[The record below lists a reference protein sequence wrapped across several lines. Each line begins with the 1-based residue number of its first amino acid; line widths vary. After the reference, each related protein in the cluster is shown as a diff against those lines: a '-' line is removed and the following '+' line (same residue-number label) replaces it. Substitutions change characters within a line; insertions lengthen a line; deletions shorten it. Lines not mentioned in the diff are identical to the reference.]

1 MYRARV
7 ETVSGL
13 KVRAGGKWLTCIG
26 NRVVR
31 AGDMIW
37 TDGRCVY
44 GHDREAQ
51 TPLVIVNPA
60 KEDTAIPIQIGNS
73 LYTYRK
79 DKLELVGEMPRGLRL
94 LNNKKRSVY
103 GLTAD
108 AANIDATGDLY
119 VINDSNGAYFDYSAQ
134 NSTAPYG
141 NSPVECVNPNPRI
154 VVKKNG
160 NTIKELSL
168 NDIIESTAAVA
179 KENSGGWA
187 NTPQPYT
194 FIEPVYP
201 GPTHGDAVFAVY
213 DDTRSARVLYAFIEN
228 ADSWAI
234 IYSVSAKYEYS
245 LDWWSWGEGYYP
257 GEPLYYLHIAQSDVL
272 RLYYINSSG
281 EKKIL
286 YQINLVWNR
295 TDESNASGVRLGYW
309 IYEYLGTFTE
319 EVVVSDTDVK
329 IPMQDG
335 YYFKVTYNHAPRV
348 AYPYLVWMP
357 TTVAQYSIFSPE
369 NDFLCNVGSLELEEN
384 VGNYI
389 AAYQPCFFTAQKISA
404 EEHLV
409 GVQAPDLG
417 GLYTVKGGTLSQLL
431 NENCQNYCLR
441 PMKKYRHW
449 WERIQ
454 TVDEGG
460 EENE

>member
-7 ETVSGL
+7 EAVSGL

-26 NRVVR
+26 NRTVK

-51 TPLVIVNPA
+51 TPIVIANPAPA
-60 KEDTAIPIQIGNS
+60 KEDLAIPIQIGNK

-79 DKLELVGEMPRGLRL
+79 GELELVGEMPRGLRL

-119 VINDSNGAYFDYSAQ
+119 VINDSNDAYFDYFAQ
-134 NSTAPYG
+134 NSTAPGG

-179 KENSGGWA
+179 KKNSGGWT

-194 FIEPVYP
+194 FVDNLSSGLTMGEA
-201 GPTHGDAVFAVY
+201 TFAVY
-213 DDTRSARVLYAFIEN
+213 NDKRSARTLYAFIEN
-228 ADSWAI
+228 KDSWAI
-234 IYSVSAKYEYS
+234 IYRVIAKYEYS
-245 LDWWSWGEGYYP
+245 LDWWSWDEGYYP
-257 GEPLYYLHIAQSDVL
+257 GAPLYYLHIAQSDVL

-295 TDESNASGVRLGYW
+295 TDESNVSDVRLDYW

-335 YYFKVTYNHAPRV
+335 YYFKVKYKHVPYVN
-348 AYPYLVWMP
+348 YPYPVWLP
-357 TTVAQYSIFSPE
+357 EIGAQYSIFSPE
-369 NDFLCNVGSLELEEN
+369 DNFLCNIGNLEDEN
-384 VGNYI
+384 IGG
-389 AAYQPCFFTAQKISA
+389 YQPYFFTVHKN
-404 EEHLV
+404 LV

-417 GLYTVKGGTLSQLL
+417 GLYTVEGGTLSQLL
-431 NENCQNYCLR
+431 NGNCQNYCLR
-441 PMKKYRHW
+441 PMKKWHNW

-454 TVDEGG
+454 TLE
-460 EENE
+460 